1 MKRYIVMLILVLIT
15 TSLFGQNAKVVP
27 LSEKDAIRAASLYK
41 TMKDAEKAWEDFQ
54 TEVRENYL
62 VVKPNKT
69 CSWEHTCTDCISV
82 CNRYKDGFN
91 FGGFSFSEDFKFI
104 VPKENSISYTW
115 AIPCYPNNLIGTGGT
130 TTYTA
135 PYVPWKLR

>member
-1 MKRYIVMLILVLIT
+1 MKRYIVMLILVLVT

-41 TMKDAEKAWEDFQ
+41 AMKDTEKAWEDFQ
-54 TEVRENYL
+54 MEVRENYL

-104 VPKENSISYTW
+104 VPVETRLCTCYYGLSTGCATTGYIISS
-115 AIPCYPNNLIGTGGT
+115 N
-130 TTYTA
+130 
-135 PYVPWKLR
+135 